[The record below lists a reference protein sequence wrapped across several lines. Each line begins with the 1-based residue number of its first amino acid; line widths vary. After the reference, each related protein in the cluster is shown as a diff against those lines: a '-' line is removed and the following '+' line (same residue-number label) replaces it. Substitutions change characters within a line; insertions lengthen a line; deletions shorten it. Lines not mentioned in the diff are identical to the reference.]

1 MPNILEDW
9 STLTVGQDVN
19 DSATWAA
26 MAGGAGQALVST
38 AGFTTGV
45 RAAAWEGAATYGGFV
60 TKWTNQAIVWVDF
73 YWAGGLNSGT
83 GNSYIAKIAPSA
95 DGTPGA
101 EFRVSS
107 TGKFQIRDN
116 TAAVATSTMNAV
128 LDGRFYRFRWKV
140 NQTGTTQF
148 VDIFTGANLHGT
160 VPDETISGAYTQGNI
175 GQLILGTPAN
185 PNGTDVSFKYSYIG
199 VHDSGFTAPYAAA
212 AIQLD
217 TPTGFVFNRV
227 AGSRSIIASC
237 TAVDGA
243 VTYDLEVQ
251 YLSGSNP
258 AVEGDWSPLATFNS
272 ATPSWTLTSANGL
285 TWGETYRGRIV
296 AKV

>member
-1 MPNILEDW
+1 MPTIFEDW
-9 STLTVGQDVN
+9 SSLTVGEDVN

-26 MAGGAGQALVST
+26 EGGGTGQALVST
-38 AGFTTGV
+38 SGFAAGV

-60 TKWTNQAIVWVDF
+60 TKWTNQAIIWVDF
-73 YWAGGLNSGT
+73 YWSAVLNSGS
-83 GNSYIAKIAPSA
+83 GNSYIADISPSA
-95 DGTPGA
+95 DGTPAA
-101 EFRVSS
+101 EFRV
-107 TGKFQIRDN
+107 TTAGKFQLRN
-116 TAAVATSTMNAV
+116 ATAAVATSTTNAV
-128 LDGRFYRFRWKV
+128 LDGRWYRFRWKV
-140 NQTGTTQF
+140 NQTGATQF
-148 VDIFTGANLHGT
+148 VDIFAGSNLNGT
-160 VPDETISGAYTQGNI
+160 VPDETISGAYTQGNV
-175 GQLILGTPAN
+175 GQLIFGTPAN
-185 PNGTDVSFKYSYIG
+185 PNGTDISAKYAYIHVNDTAFG
-199 VHDSGFTAPYAAA
+199 APYAAA

-227 AGSRSIIASC
+227 AGSRSIVASC

-243 VTYDLEVQ
+243 ATYDLEVQ

-258 AVEGDWSPLATFNS
+258 AVEGDWSALATFNS